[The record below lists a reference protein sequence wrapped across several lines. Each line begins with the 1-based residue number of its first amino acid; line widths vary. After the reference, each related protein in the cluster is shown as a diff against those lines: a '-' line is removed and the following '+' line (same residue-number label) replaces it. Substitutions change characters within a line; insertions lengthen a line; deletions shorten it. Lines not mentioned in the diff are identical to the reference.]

1 MLTKV
6 DHSDDIGIATCT
18 EDEIDHQVAEMAS
31 RIEPV
36 GETDQEIAGT
46 DIPNVN
52 DLLIGDGAEVGI
64 ETGEMILMTGL

>member
-1 MLTKV
+1 
-6 DHSDDIGIATCT
+6 
-18 EDEIDHQVAEMAS
+18 MAS

-36 GETDQEIAGT
+36 GETDQEIVGT
-46 DIPNVN
+46 DIPNMN